1 LIVKRDGW
9 IYGLSGAIFGVLV
22 GWILG
27 TQQPGR
33 PVSSAPPAAAARQQ
47 GGQSAPAI
55 DTERAADLERQ
66 AGARPA
72 DIGVRTELANLYFD
86 ARRFDLAIPWYEAAL
101 KLDPKNVNVSTDLA
115 VAYYSTNEIDRA
127 LKQADYSLSLDP
139 NHLKT
144 LLNKGIF
151 LAFGKSDL
159 SGAAAIWEK
168 LVAIAPTSE
177 EARIA
182 REGLVG
188 IKSSQ
193 GRAAEAQRGRGGTE
207 APR

>member
-1 LIVKRDGW
+1 MKRDAW
-9 IYGLSGAIFGVLV
+9 IYGLSGAVFGVLV

-33 PVSSAPPAAAARQQ
+33 PATSPAPAAAAAKQP
-47 GGQSAPAI
+47 GGQSTPAV
-55 DTERAADLERQ
+55 DTERVADLERQ
-66 AGARPA
+66 ASAKPA
-72 DIGVRTELANLYFD
+72 DVGVRLELGNLFFD

-101 KLDPKNVNVSTDLA
+101 KLDPKNANVSTDLA
-115 VAYYSTNEIDRA
+115 VSYYSTNEIDRA

-139 NHLKT
+139 RHLKT
-144 LLNKGIF
+144 MLNKGIF

-159 SGAAAIWEK
+159 AGAAAIWEK
-168 LVAIAPTSE
+168 LVSIAPTSE

-182 REGLVG
+182 KEGLDG

-193 GRAAEAQRGRGGTE
+193 GRAAEGGRGRGGTE
-207 APR
+207 SPR

>member
-1 LIVKRDGW
+1 VKRDAW
-9 IYGLSGAIFGVLV
+9 IYGVSGAVFGVLV

-27 TQQPGR
+27 TQQGSR
-33 PVSSAPPAAAARQQ
+33 PAPSAPPAAAARPQ
-47 GGQSAPAI
+47 GGQSTPAPTI
-55 DTERAADLERQ
+55 DTARVADLERQ
-66 AGARPA
+66 AGAKPS
-72 DIGVRTELANLYFD
+72 DIGARTELANLYFD

-115 VAYYSTNEIDRA
+115 VSYYSTNEIDRA

-139 NHLKT
+139 THLKT
-144 LLNKGIF
+144 MLNKGIF
-151 LAFGKSDL
+151 LAFGRSDL

-168 LVAIAPTSE
+168 LVATAPGSE

-182 REGLVG
+182 REGLDG

-193 GRAAEAQRGRGGTE
+193 GRAAEAARGRGGTE
-207 APR
+207 SPR